1 MGSGVTA
8 ETWRSMIMD
17 AAVAYVNYGLPG
29 ERILGATNGGVTFG
43 FETFNVRSPEI
54 DGVKGRLAGVSR
66 ITDASP
72 QITVNLVD
80 FQRESLPLMFP
91 GSDVV
96 EQGGKI
102 IVSRN
107 ARVIPLE
114 DYPENLAMVGTQSG
128 TGQPVVMIIKRPMCI
143 TGAEIPTAD
152 DTEATSA
159 ITFVGHYDPA
169 DIEQEPWEI
178 HFPLPSGST
187 ALRKLVVSPAS
198 VAAASPVGTVV
209 GAISRRAVGSTIIS
223 SDPRFSVDGNDLEVA
238 QAAIGAGTINI
249 ALTEILDGAPGS
261 PRATSISI
269 LVEA

>member
-1 MGSGVTA
+1 MASGVTA
-8 ETWRSMIMD
+8 ATWRSMIMD
-17 AAVAYVNYGLPG
+17 SAVAYVDYGLPT
-29 ERILGATNGGVTFG
+29 ERIMGATNGGVTFG

-66 ITDASP
+66 ITEASP

-80 FQRESLPLMFP
+80 FQREVLPLMFP

-96 EQGGKI
+96 EQAGKL
-102 IVSRN
+102 IVTRN

-128 TGQPVVMIIKRPMCI
+128 TGQPVVMMIKRPMCI

-159 ITFVGHYDPA
+159 LTFVGHYDPA

-178 HFPLPSGST
+178 QFPIATTGGEL
-187 ALRKLVVSPAS
+187 LKLSVSPAS
-198 VAAASPVGTVV
+198 VSASASVGDVV
-209 GAISRRAVGSTIIS
+209 GAISRRAPGSTIVS
-223 SDPRFSVDGNDLEVA
+223 SDPRFVVDGNNLEVGA
-238 QAAIGAGTINI
+238 VLTAGTIQI
-249 ALTEILDGAPGS
+249 ALTEILDGAAGS
-261 PRATSISI
+261 PRASLITIV
-269 LVEA
+269 VEA